1 MFEVKFKAKV
11 IGVGTIDGLPQVEFE
26 SWDNPGFHFSIP
38 MQESEVV
45 KFKLYEQ
52 VTFIITGKGWGE
64 NNGK

>member
-1 MFEVKFKAKV
+1 
-11 IGVGTIDGLPQVEFE
+11 
-26 SWDNPGFHFSIP
+26 

-64 NNGK
+64 